1 MGSQNNRETGNK
13 IKRSLTSNNNKDQ
26 AKAKLLSNEKIR
38 NFIKTKKNSK
48 LRLFFIGENAETFI
62 FNLFDPVLE
71 KNTELK
77 KEIKNDVNYKTLLIK
92 KLKWTIYI
100 LNESIS
106 DDICTFIIDEIKKHF
121 RDDSQCYDALV
132 PLIKN
137 LNEVQT
143 VISNIEKVYKQKRKQ
158 PFILFLSKTEETP
171 NRESYQK
178 LVTATYFDKR
188 NILAESIK
196 IDDLKD
202 EKTKNGIYKNIF
214 SKIWNIFAYYN
225 GMGDLILV
233 PSGFIIEKRHLFP
246 YQLNILTCGKPGLGK
261 SSFINIVLKEKRAK
275 EGEGLAVTS
284 EIVRY
289 SHPYFPIAFYDT
301 PGTDSSEAVKMLNDE
316 LELYNVKLKEAKK
329 KIHLILWFIRY
340 DKRVDVGNENLLMK
354 NLLNFNAEF
363 LFVINFVDDPIESE
377 EFKTKKEI
385 ILESLTTIF
394 KGKVPDLE
402 ERIVF
407 TNLIK
412 EKVPVFGL
420 DNLFY
425 KIHFIFK
432 KYIEKFNTIQ
442 NGDQLSFLNE
452 LSKNKLLSE
461 LVKAEDL
468 KIYLRIEASRL
479 VLNTAK
485 DIFFSIFR
493 ESKRE
498 AMIKEL
504 ISIYFGEKKIE
515 GLGFFED
522 FINRIFKLAIE
533 SEINKK
539 GDKFYSNLFFKSL
552 KEINNIYEFNFDY
565 EIIFYNTYT
574 IAVGYLVIEK
584 LEQYL
589 QKEENLENSLIN
601 AMASY
606 ITAIETIKLIGDD
619 FKNYY
624 H

>member
-1 MGSQNNRETGNK
+1 M
-13 IKRSLTSNNNKDQ
+13 
-26 AKAKLLSNEKIR
+26 
-38 NFIKTKKNSK
+38 
-48 LRLFFIGENAETFI
+48 
-62 FNLFDPVLE
+62 
-71 KNTELK
+71 
-77 KEIKNDVNYKTLLIK
+77 
-92 KLKWTIYI
+92 KWIIYI
-100 LNESIS
+100 LNGSIS
-106 DDICTFIIDEIKKHF
+106 DDICKFVIDEIKTHF
-121 RDDSQCYDALV
+121 RTDSQCYDALV
-132 PLIKN
+132 PLIEN
-137 LNEVQT
+137 MNEVQI
-143 VISNIEKVYKQKRKQ
+143 VITSIEKEYKQKRKQ
-158 PFILFLSKTEETP
+158 PFILFLSKTEKAP
-171 NRESYQK
+171 NRASYQE
-178 LVTATYFDKR
+178 LVTTTYFDKR
-188 NILAESIK
+188 NILVESIK
-196 IDDLKD
+196 INDLKD
-202 EKTKNGIYKNIF
+202 EKESNGIYKNIF
-214 SKIWNIFAYYN
+214 SKIWNIYAYYN

-233 PSGFIIEKRHLFP
+233 PSGLIIEKRHIFP

-275 EGEGLAVTS
+275 EGEGLSITND
-284 EIVRY
+284 IVRY

-340 DKRVDVGNENLLMK
+340 ANRVDIGNEKLLMK
-354 NLLNFNAEF
+354 NLLKFNAEF
-363 LFVINFVDDPIESE
+363 LFVVNFVDDPIESE

-394 KGKVPDLE
+394 EEEVPDLE
-402 ERIVF
+402 DRIIF
-407 TNLIK
+407 INLIK
-412 EKVPVFGL
+412 EKVPIFGL

-425 KIHFIFK
+425 KIHFIFT
-432 KYIEKFNTIQ
+432 KYIEKFNVIQ
-442 NGDQLSFLNE
+442 SGDKVNFLNE

-468 KIYLRIEASRL
+468 KIYLRMEASKL

-485 DIFFSIFR
+485 DIFFSFFR

-522 FINRIFKLAIE
+522 FMNRIFKLMIE

-539 GDKFYSNLFFKSL
+539 GEKYYSNLFFENL
-552 KEINNIYEFNFDY
+552 KLIDNIYEFNFDY
-565 EIIFYNTYT
+565 DIIFYNTYT

-584 LEQYL
+584 LELFLKQ
-589 QKEENLENSLIN
+589 EENLGNSLIN

-606 ITAIETIKLIGDD
+606 ITAIDNIKLIGDD
-619 FKNYY
+619 FKKSYNEVNKISV
-624 H
+624 